1 MDAKSIILNGGV
13 IKIPYKTETKE
24 WIDEAYIHL
33 FVFYD
38 KSKIIVF
45 IPDVNFIPGG
55 TKEYPVE
62 KIDEA
67 IKDYFDFVYRKENLA
82 FKIKEAELE
91 LLKNGI
97 FGDLDDDDYLELVIQ
112 KRQEILNLVS

>member
-1 MDAKSIILNGGV
+1 MDAKSIIINGGV
-13 IKIPYKTETKE
+13 IKIPYKTKKEE

-33 FVFYD
+33 FVYYG

-45 IPDVNFIPGG
+45 IPDANFIPGG

-67 IKDYFDFVYRKENLA
+67 IKDFFDFVYRKENLV
-82 FKIKEAELE
+82 FKMKEAELE

-97 FGDLDDDDYLELVIQ
+97 IGDLDDDDYLKLVM
-112 KRQEILNLVS
+112 KKKKKY

>member
-45 IPDVNFIPGG
+45 IPDVNFIRGG
-55 TKEYPVE
+55 TK
-62 KIDEA
+62 
-67 IKDYFDFVYRKENLA
+67 
-82 FKIKEAELE
+82 
-91 LLKNGI
+91 
-97 FGDLDDDDYLELVIQ
+97 
-112 KRQEILNLVS
+112 